1 MLTHYRGSSSPSITR
16 LRRSILGLK
25 RYSAVHSIDSHTHEL
40 TTQEHEVEAFLKM
53 VTQKFYK
60 LSLVESHELLS
71 GSWISKLLDVFLCC
85 QEQFRVL
92 LSNNRSCLSKQ
103 PMAKLVSDYFERS
116 VKGLDICNV
125 VRDGIEQMR
134 QWEKQLEIVLN
145 VLGDQT
151 ILGDSQFQRAKRAL
165 NNLEIKIFDEKESRS
180 IFSHKSRSFDP
191 KDLKNQES
199 NGTKMSRSLSASVS
213 RSWSASKQLLAIG
226 NNIVV
231 PKSNDV
237 LATNGLVL
245 TIYTMTHVLYFV
257 MWVLVASS
265 TSQDRGLQLQFNNYH
280 KNFTW
285 WVPMSSL
292 QERILEE
299 YKKRGRRHSCG
310 ILKEVHRI
318 ETYVCFMKRF
328 IDSVQFPL
336 RKEQEE
342 EAKKMFEELKNIYD
356 TLKNALDPS
365 ERQVKDI
372 FQQIIR
378 CRIEGLDY
386 VARQHD

>member
-1 MLTHYRGSSSPSITR
+1 MLTHYRGSSSTSITR
-16 LRRSILGLK
+16 FRSSILGLK
-25 RYSAVHSIDSHTHEL
+25 RDSAVHSIDSHTHEL

-71 GSWISKLLDVFLCC
+71 GSWISKLLDVSLCC
-85 QEQFRVL
+85 QEQFREL

-125 VRDGIEQMR
+125 VRDGIEQLR

-165 NNLEIKIFDEKESRS
+165 NNLEIIFDEKASRL
-180 IFSHKSRSFDP
+180 IFSHKSRSFDL

-257 MWVLVASS
+257 MWVLVVSS
-265 TSQDRGLQLQFNNYH
+265 TSHDRGLQLQNNYH

-310 ILKEVHRI
+310 MLKEIRRI
-318 ETYVCFMKRF
+318 ETYACWMKRF
-328 IDSVQFPL
+328 IDSIHFPL

-342 EAKKMFEELKNIYD
+342 EAKKWFEELKNIYD

-372 FQQIIR
+372 FKQIIR

-386 VARQHD
+386 VARQHN

>member
-1 MLTHYRGSSSPSITR
+1 MLTHYHGSSSPSITR
-16 LRRSILGLK
+16 FRRSILGLK
-25 RYSAVHSIDSHTHEL
+25 RDSSVHSIDSHTHEL
-40 TTQEHEVEAFLKM
+40 TSQEHEVEAFLKM

-92 LSNNRSCLSKQ
+92 LSNNRSCLSKE
-103 PMAKLVSDYFERS
+103 PMAKFVSDYFERS
-116 VKGLDICNV
+116 VKGLDICNG
-125 VRDGIEQMR
+125 VRDGIEQLR

-151 ILGDSQFQRAKRAL
+151 IHGDSQFQRAKRAL
-165 NNLEIKIFDEKESRS
+165 NNLEIIFDEKASRLM
-180 IFSHKSRSFDP
+180 FSHKSRSFDL

-226 NNIVV
+226 NNIVI

-257 MWVLVASS
+257 MWVLVVSS
-265 TSQDRGLQLQFNNYH
+265 TSHDRGLQLQNNYH

-299 YKKRGRRHSCG
+299 YKKKGRRHSCG
-310 ILKEVHRI
+310 MLKEIHRI
-318 ETYVCFMKRF
+318 ETYACWMKRF
-328 IDSVQFPL
+328 IDSSHFPL

-342 EAKKMFEELKNIYD
+342 EAKKWFEELKNIYD

-372 FQQIIR
+372 FKQIIR

-386 VARQHD
+386 VARQHN

>member
-1 MLTHYRGSSSPSITR
+1 MLTHYRGSSSTSITR
-16 LRRSILGLK
+16 FRSSILGLK
-25 RYSAVHSIDSHTHEL
+25 RDSAVHSIYSHTHEL

-85 QEQFRVL
+85 QEQFREL

-125 VRDGIEQMR
+125 VRDGIEQLR

-165 NNLEIKIFDEKESRS
+165 NNLEIIFDEKASRL
-180 IFSHKSRSFDP
+180 IFSHKSRSFDL

-257 MWVLVASS
+257 MWVLVVSS
-265 TSQDRGLQLQFNNYH
+265 TSHDRGLQLQNNYH

-310 ILKEVHRI
+310 MLKEIHRI
-318 ETYVCFMKRF
+318 ETYACWMKRF
-328 IDSVQFPL
+328 IDSIHFPL

-342 EAKKMFEELKNIYD
+342 EAKKWFEELKNIYD

-372 FQQIIR
+372 FKQIIR

-386 VARQHD
+386 VARQHN

>member
-1 MLTHYRGSSSPSITR
+1 MLTHYRGSSSTSITR
-16 LRRSILGLK
+16 FRSSILGLK
-25 RYSAVHSIDSHTHEL
+25 RDSAVHSIDSHTHEL

-85 QEQFRVL
+85 QEQFREL

-125 VRDGIEQMR
+125 VRDGIEQLR

-165 NNLEIKIFDEKESRS
+165 NNLEIIFDEKASRL
-180 IFSHKSRSFDP
+180 IFSHKSRSFDL

-199 NGTKMSRSLSASVS
+199 NGTNMSRSLSASVS

-257 MWVLVASS
+257 MWVLVVSS
-265 TSQDRGLQLQFNNYH
+265 TSHDRGLQLQNNYH

-310 ILKEVHRI
+310 MLKEIHRI
-318 ETYVCFMKRF
+318 ETYACWMKRF
-328 IDSVQFPL
+328 IDSIHFPL

-342 EAKKMFEELKNIYD
+342 EAKKWFEELKNIYD

-372 FQQIIR
+372 FKQIIR

-386 VARQHD
+386 VARQHN

>member
-1 MLTHYRGSSSPSITR
+1 MLTHYRGSSSTSITR
-16 LRRSILGLK
+16 FRSSILGLK
-25 RYSAVHSIDSHTHEL
+25 RDSAVHSIDSHTHEL

-85 QEQFRVL
+85 QEQFREL

-125 VRDGIEQMR
+125 VRDGIEQLR

-165 NNLEIKIFDEKESRS
+165 NNLEIIFDEKASRLT
-180 IFSHKSRSFDP
+180 FSHKSRSFDL

-257 MWVLVASS
+257 MWVLVVSS
-265 TSQDRGLQLQFNNYH
+265 TSHDRGLQLQNNYH

-310 ILKEVHRI
+310 MLKEIHRI
-318 ETYVCFMKRF
+318 ETYACWMKRF
-328 IDSVQFPL
+328 IDSIHFPL

-342 EAKKMFEELKNIYD
+342 EAKKWFEELKNIYD

-372 FQQIIR
+372 FKQIIR

-386 VARQHD
+386 VARQHN

>member
-1 MLTHYRGSSSPSITR
+1 MLTHYRGSSSTSITR
-16 LRRSILGLK
+16 FRSSILGLK
-25 RYSAVHSIDSHTHEL
+25 RDSAVHSIDSHTHEL

-85 QEQFRVL
+85 QEQFREL

-125 VRDGIEQMR
+125 VRDGIEQLR

-165 NNLEIKIFDEKESRS
+165 NNLEIIFDEKASRL
-180 IFSHKSRSFDP
+180 IFSHKSRSFDL

-245 TIYTMTHVLYFV
+245 TIYTMTHVFYFV
-257 MWVLVASS
+257 MWVLVVSS
-265 TSQDRGLQLQFNNYH
+265 TSHDRGLQLQNNYH

-310 ILKEVHRI
+310 MLKEIHRI
-318 ETYVCFMKRF
+318 ETYACWMKRF
-328 IDSVQFPL
+328 IDSIHFPL

-342 EAKKMFEELKNIYD
+342 EAKKWFEELKNIYD

-372 FQQIIR
+372 FKQIIR

-386 VARQHD
+386 VARQHN